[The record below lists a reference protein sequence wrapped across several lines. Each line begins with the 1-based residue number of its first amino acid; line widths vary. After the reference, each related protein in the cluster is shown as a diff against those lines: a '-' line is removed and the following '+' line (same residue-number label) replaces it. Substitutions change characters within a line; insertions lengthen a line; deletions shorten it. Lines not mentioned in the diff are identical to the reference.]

1 MSKINLFNTAD
12 QINQTIS
19 GSYLRLVGN
28 CVAPF
33 SNNGQFL
40 IKNELQQS
48 GLGVSSSGINLYTN
62 KIIFRS
68 AGNSCIESSSSYLLA
83 SGAKSILIQ
92 NECGAYISDN
102 AGSIA
107 LNTACTGLKIHYC
120 KPFLTLISK
129 NLSPTIQD
137 FRVRFTDSSNFNY
150 FSFDGYF
157 LNSNPALNFYS
168 VCHLTFSNSN
178 ATNLMT
184 LCRDGVYLNNT
195 YSSVSQN
202 YVLNIP
208 TSRASISGIDMRSLN
223 LCCQFCVSDSNYNSS
238 TYNIDFNTNAV
249 FRRNVVF
256 GGNVSLSG
264 AGTFNFSSNTTALT
278 GCFQCARGTGLNFC
292 SGYFNYLQ
300 VNSTNVNDCFK
311 SFINSCFDCIS
322 CFNCIKSL
330 NTNLT
335 GNSYIDTAYVNNIVD
350 YGYLRVSGDST
361 LCGKVWVNPVAN
373 TTHCIQGDCLCISL
387 TNASNALTINNNS
400 KINCDL
406 TVSRMLTTSG
416 LTIVGTSPFIHSYAI
431 CSSGSISANN
441 NISGTCFVSSGRSC
455 FNGIC
460 DTGSI
465 QTSSTIRATGEITT
479 LSNLN
484 VSGNLNLNGS
494 FSSRNTSKA
503 YGMFAIT
510 NGTVTCFSGFNFKS
524 MNRYTPN
531 NNCGIFGIC
540 LNTAVY
546 TPVAIQV
553 NLFNNTLPSSSLS
566 GLNAY
571 FATVINCVTICG
583 NVGGLTKT
591 NECNPITICYP
602 STNLTMPISEF
613 CFALMN
619 CCGLYTAFSGLA
631 SSYQNTTGTF
641 MIYGT

>member
-19 GSYLRLVGN
+19 GSYSRLTGN

-48 GLGVSSSGINLYTN
+48 GLGVSSSGINFYSNTLF
-62 KIIFRS
+62 FRGAS
-68 AGNSCIESSSSYLLA
+68 NSYVQSCSNYYLI
-83 SGAKSILIQ
+83 SGANSLFIQ
-92 NECGAYISDN
+92 NNSGVYFGPN
-102 AGSIA
+102 NGNTG
-107 LNTACTGLKIHYC
+107 LNSTCTGVKFNYC
-120 KPFLTLISK
+120 KPHLALITNNISPSISDFLI
-129 NLSPTIQD
+129 
-137 FRVRFTDSSNFNY
+137 RFADSANTNY
-150 FSFDGYF
+150 FCFHGCT
-157 LNSNPALNFYS
+157 LNTNPALNFYS

-208 TSRASISGIDMRSLN
+208 TSRASISGIDLRSLN
-223 LCCQFCVSDSNYNSS
+223 LCCQFCVSDSNYSAS

-264 AGTFNFSSNTTALT
+264 AGTFNFSSNTSALT

-292 SGYFNYLQ
+292 SGFFNYLQ

-311 SFINSCFDCIS
+311 SFINSCFDCTA
-322 CFNCIKSL
+322 CFNCVKSL
-330 NTNLT
+330 NTTLT
-335 GNSYIDTAYVNNIVD
+335 GNSYIDTTYVNNIVD

-361 LCGKVWVNPVAN
+361 LCGKVWINPIAN

-387 TNASNALTINNNS
+387 TNPSNALTINNNS
-400 KINCDL
+400 RFNCDL

-416 LTIVGTSPFIHSYAI
+416 LNIVGVSPFIHSYAI

-503 YGMFAIT
+503 YGMFALT

-524 MNRYTPN
+524 MTRYTPN
-531 NNCGIFGIC
+531 GNCGVFGVC

-546 TPVAIQV
+546 TPIAIQV

-571 FATVINCVTICG
+571 FATVINCATICG
-583 NVGGLTKT
+583 NVGGVNKL
-591 NECNPITICYP
+591 NECKPITICYE
-602 STNLTMPISEF
+602 SSNFTMPISEF

-619 CCGLYTAFSGLA
+619 CCGLYAAFSGLA

-641 MIYGT
+641 MIYGA